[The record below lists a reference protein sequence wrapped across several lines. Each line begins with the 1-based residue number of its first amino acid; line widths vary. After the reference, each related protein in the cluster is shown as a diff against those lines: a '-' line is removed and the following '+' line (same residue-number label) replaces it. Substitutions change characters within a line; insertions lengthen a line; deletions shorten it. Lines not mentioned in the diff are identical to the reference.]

1 MRGSYCAGGQGF
13 LALEESFQPLRADT
27 RGALSEPTL
36 HGRCPDGHV
45 SCLDSDERGSHFQAT
60 VPEPRGNGNAPVIE
74 DAGRRLLHIP
84 LAARVDLL
92 RPINLRV
99 VRQCDGRALMA
110 PFAWKATIV
119 DEILDARRVEAHV
132 VPHMEAVICTNCNG
146 VDAKPL
152 LFGALPSIA
161 HGWSRER
168 ARRSS

>member
-1 MRGSYCAGGQGF
+1 MPVAKVSLHWKKAF
-13 LALEESFQPLRADT
+13 SH
-27 RGALSEPTL
+27 SVPTL
-36 HGRCPDGHV
+36 VVLFPSLH
-45 SCLDSDERGSHFQAT
+45 SM
-60 VPEPRGNGNAPVIE
+60 E
-74 DAGRRLLHIP
+74 DAPTDMCLAWIPTNAGPIFNP

-110 PFAWKATIV
+110 PFAWKATTV